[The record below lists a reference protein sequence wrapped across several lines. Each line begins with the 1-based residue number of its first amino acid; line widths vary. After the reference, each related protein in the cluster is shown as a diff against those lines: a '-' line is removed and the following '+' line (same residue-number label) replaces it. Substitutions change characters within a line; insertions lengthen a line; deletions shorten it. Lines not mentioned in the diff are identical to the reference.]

1 MAKRGDIAREA
12 VKNKIIEAFGEDF
25 VAFVDKKIY
34 VQASDGGEMIQFAIA
49 MTMPKNP
56 IEGGNNSD
64 VSAAGGSVA
73 PATTPTELSSEDKE
87 KVADLMKKLGLN

>member
-1 MAKRGDIAREA
+1 MATRRGDLAKELIT
-12 VKNKIIEAFGEDF
+12 KTILDTFPG
-25 VAFVDKKIY
+25 AFVIDKKIY
-34 VQASDGGEMIQFAIA
+34 VSVNDGGNGEVQIAIA

-87 KVADLMKKLGLN
+87 KVADLMKKLGLS